1 MARDR
6 DVVVPLSIYKVVV
19 VFSTLIAAA
28 GVVGGFMALDA
39 ATKRASAPASEID
52 PLLALF
58 GLGLIAFG
66 AAVFAFAARFR
77 APGMGT
83 DKNEEEEPNRNG

>member
-1 MARDR
+1 MAGDR

-19 VFSTLIAAA
+19 VFSTLIATA
-28 GVVGGFMALDA
+28 GVVGGFMTLDA
-39 ATKRASAPASEID
+39 ATKRATATASDID
-52 PLLALF
+52 PLLALLGV
-58 GLGLIAFG
+58 GLLACG

-83 DKNEEEEPNRNG
+83 DKDEEAEPDRNG